1 VKAQVVY
8 RSRRAALQT
17 FRLSAEESVLGRD
30 PGLAVSIP
38 REGISRRHARI
49 RRDSRGFVLEDMK
62 STNGTF
68 LNGRAAVRERL
79 RHLDVIGLGK
89 DVELVFLIRETPTAP
104 VRKMVIGEAT
114 LTLEGA
120 AEAASWPVPPG
131 EVTLGRAS
139 ACNVILESSA
149 ISKVHARVVRSAD
162 QLSVEDLGSSNGTF
176 VNGHRVMTAPLENG
190 DLVSLAGVANLRVAL
205 TRQEV
210 TVLSGEPKPVEPPQG
225 PPTARRRFSAEWRTR
240 YEWDSGE
247 REMLKA
253 LQAELEE
260 RDAARQAL
268 ADKGTAAKPVP
279 AVKPPAKPPTPAAAK
294 PAAPAAAK
302 PVAPAA
308 RPAAPAEKAAAPPVA
323 KPAAP
328 AEAKPGVP
336 AARPEPPKAEPPRP
350 APPAAPKPAGLAPAP
365 PPAAPAARPAQ
376 PPAVGPPSQPAAK
389 PAAPAAPPAAPAAP
403 KPAAPPAPVARPAGP
418 AAQAAAPAG
427 KIVEL
432 RLTGAGFDLVARE
445 SGAHELGRAKDA
457 SLRVDNQTVSRQH
470 ARIIISDDRSV
481 AYVQDR
487 GGANGTF
494 LNGVTV
500 DKLKLVKD
508 GDVIGLGE
516 VKLKVSIRRG

>member
-1 VKAQVVY
+1 VKAQLVY
-8 RSRRAALQT
+8 RSRRTAMQT
-17 FRLSAEESVLGRD
+17 FRLSQEESVLGRD
-30 PGLAVSIP
+30 AGIAVSIP

-68 LNGRAAVRERL
+68 LNGRAATRERI

-104 VRKMVIGEAT
+104 VRKQVIGEAS
-114 LTLEGA
+114 LTLEGG
-120 AEAASWPVPPG
+120 AEPVSWPVPPG
-131 EVTLGRAS
+131 EVTLGRSS

-149 ISKVHARVVRSAD
+149 ISKVHARVARSAD

-210 TVLSGEPKPVEPPQG
+210 TVLSGEPPPLAAPEG
-225 PPTARRRFSAEWRTR
+225 PPTARRRFSADWRTR

-247 REMLKA
+247 REMLNA
-253 LQAELEE
+253 LQAELRE
-260 RDAARQAL
+260 RDAARQAQ
-268 ADKGTAAKPVP
+268 ADKGATAKPVP
-279 AVKPPAKPPTPAAAK
+279 AAKPGAKAAAPAAKPAASAAKPAAPPAAKPAAAEPAKAEAPAAGKPEAAK

-302 PVAPAA
+302 P
-308 RPAAPAEKAAAPPVA
+308 AAPP
-323 KPAAP
+323 
-328 AEAKPGVP
+328 PGP
-336 AARPEPPKAEPPRP
+336 
-350 APPAAPKPAGLAPAP
+350 
-365 PPAAPAARPAQ
+365 
-376 PPAVGPPSQPAAK
+376 K
-389 PAAPAAPPAAPAAP
+389 PAAPAAPPAAKPAQPPVPQAAA
-403 KPAAPPAPVARPAGP
+403 KPAAPPPAAPRPVPPPAAPAPPAPRPAAP
-418 AAQAAAPAG
+418 QAEPAAPAG
-427 KIVEL
+427 KIAEL
-432 RLTGAGFDLVARE
+432 RLTGSGFDLVARD

-457 SLRVDNQTVSRQH
+457 SLRIDNQTISRQH

-494 LNGVTV
+494 LNGMPV

-516 VKLKVSIRRG
+516 IKLKVSIRRQ